1 MSELEEKLGYT
12 FKDPTLLQQA
22 LVTPS
27 VKQGNPQAKDNQ
39 RLEFLGDAVFGLVAA
54 DALFAA
60 FPEAQEGTLTV
71 RRTHLVSGKSFADV
85 AERIG
90 LRKYLVRN
98 AGLPDFPKKAK
109 VLADALEAV
118 MGAVWLDGG
127 IEAARQVWTTLNLPV
142 TENFNERQA
151 NPRLFVQKMA
161 QHLKPPQQPVYDVL
175 KITGPDHAPKITVRV
190 TVPSVGS
197 AEGTGSSKSKAEA
210 AAAAAFLA
218 EFDTRM

>member
-1 MSELEEKLGYT
+1 MSELEEKLGYA

-27 VKQGNPQAKDNQ
+27 VKQSNPQAKDNQ
-39 RLEFLGDAVFGLVAA
+39 RLEFLGDAVFGLIAA

-71 RRTHLVSGKSFADV
+71 RRTHLVSGKSFVDV

-98 AGLPDFPKKAK
+98 PGLPDFPKGAK
-109 VLADALEAV
+109 VLADALEAI

-127 IEAARQVWTTLNLPV
+127 IEAARQVWATLDLPV
-142 TENFNERQA
+142 TENYDERQA
-151 NPRLFVQKMA
+151 NPRLYVQKIA
-161 QHLKPPQQPVYDVL
+161 QHQRPPQQPLYEVV
-175 KITGPDHAPKITVRV
+175 KMTGPDHAPEIAVRV
-190 TVPSVGS
+190 TIQGIGS
-197 AEGTGSSKSKAEA
+197 AEGAGRSKSAAEV

-218 EFDTRM
+218 QFDPRA